1 MRADRD
7 STKTAGGASG
17 EAERRAQVAWVY
29 ERLVE
34 TYGVPAWEPDGDALG
49 GLIGT
54 VLSQHTSDVNSERAY
69 ARLRERF
76 PSWEAVR
83 DAPVTAVADA
93 IRPGGLAE
101 QKAPRIQ
108 AILRALTPSS
118 GHGVTPTAT
127 PVRPRVERGSR
138 RASAPEDA
146 NSGAEDGCRDGAEP
160 KGGGLEHALDG
171 LGAMPLEAA
180 LARLEALP
188 GVGPKTAA
196 CVLLFSLGQPAFPVD
211 THVWRVA
218 RRLGLIGGRT
228 TAEAA
233 HAELAGLI
241 PPDWRHTLHVTMIWH
256 GRQVCHARNP
266 LCERCPLRAQCRYYW
281 DVVAGGR

>member
-1 MRADRD
+1 MRADAD
-7 STKTAGGASG
+7 GAGSVTAVES
-17 EAERRAQVAWVY
+17 ETERREHVAWVY
-29 ERLVE
+29 ERLIE

-69 ARLRERF
+69 ARLRERL
-76 PSWEAVR
+76 PTWEAVR
-83 DAPVTAVADA
+83 DAPVAEVADA

-108 AILRALTPSS
+108 AILRALTPPADPLPDAAKDGSS
-118 GHGVTPTAT
+118 GAG
-127 PVRPRVERGSR
+127 EYGS
-138 RASAPEDA
+138 
-146 NSGAEDGCRDGAEP
+146 
-160 KGGGLEHALDG
+160 LEHALDG

-228 TAEAA
+228 TAAAA
-233 HAELAGLI
+233 HAELTRLI
-241 PPDWRHTLHVTMIWH
+241 PPDWRHTLHVTMIRH

-266 LCERCPLRAQCRYYW
+266 LCERCSLRARCRYYW
-281 DVVAGGR
+281 ELVAAGS